1 MEKKFNKNSCCV
13 VNKIF
18 TTLYSGCIR
27 YPVAVIH
34 NYFISANFCAY
45 NINQFKN
52 KDLDY
57 NRDKLLND
65 VKLKLFKMFAD
76 YDIISDNLRL
86 TIIDLQAQLDNNND
100 NKLSMKQIALIKA
113 DNKLDDK
120 AVKAIKADI
129 IRLGVKLTDCNKE
142 FTSMIVK
149 MGLPRSEKETSKES
163 YPKNLTRNNFP
174 KKEALKK
181 IEIED
186 AELIESEERLNKY
199 GKGGDK

>member
-1 MEKKFNKNSCCV
+1 MADNKKKRNE
-13 VNKIF
+13 
-18 TTLYSGCIR
+18 Y
-27 YPVAVIH
+27 
-34 NYFISANFCAY
+34 ISAQDKKAIILQYLCGKRIKEISQSLKISKPTVLY

-113 DNKLDDK
+113 D
-120 AVKAIKADI
+120 I

-174 KKEALKK
+174 KKKALKK

-186 AELIESEERLNKY
+186 AELIESEKRLEDYKNVSCETIKEE
-199 GKGGDK
+199 K